1 MISDLQAGRLVVARE
16 VKESLRRKTV
26 WITAA
31 VVLVGSIA
39 LMVVPGLVGGGSDRS
54 TVAVAGGPAPAFQQA
69 LVSSGDAIGID
80 VAVVAA
86 PDGAAARQAVVDD
99 RADIGVALPAGT
111 GQAAQVYAENDD
123 DKIVAVVHQ
132 ALAVQSSTAALEAAG
147 LSDEQIAAAFD
158 VPAPQLEQVGD
169 DHGGRVAAAT
179 VVSLVVYLLLFMVT
193 AQVANG
199 VAIEKANRVS
209 EVLLAIAP
217 PRSLL
222 AGKVVGVGL
231 VGLLPLACGAL
242 PVVVR
247 LVAGDGLPPDTGV
260 AVASGAA
267 WFVLG
272 AGLYLS
278 AAGALG
284 ALVERQEEVG
294 SAMASLSILLV
305 GSYVIG
311 QSAADTTL
319 GRMLAVLPFT
329 SPMVEPARL
338 ALGVSSPAEVVASL
352 AVSVV
357 SLVLVV
363 RLATAIY
370 ERAVVRTGR
379 RLHLRDVLRPAT

>member
-1 MISDLQAGRLVVARE
+1 VIDDEA
-16 VKESLRRKTV
+16 
-26 WITAA
+26 
-31 VVLVGSIA
+31 
-39 LMVVPGLVGGGSDRS
+39 
-54 TVAVAGGPAPAFQQA
+54 
-69 LVSSGDAIGID
+69 DA
-80 VAVVAA
+80 
-86 PDGAAARQAVVDD
+86 
-99 RADIGVALPAGT
+99 GVALPADA
-111 GQAAQVYAENDD
+111 GQPADVYAENDD
-123 DKIVAVVHQ
+123 DRIVGVVRQ
-132 ALAVQSSTAALEAAG
+132 ALAAQSSTAALQAAG
-147 LSDEQIAAAFD
+147 LSEEQIAAAFD
-158 VPAPQLEQVGD
+158 VPAPQLEQVGE

-179 VVSLVVYLLLFMVT
+179 VVSLTVYLLLFMVT

-231 VGLLPLACGAL
+231 VGLLPLGCGAV

-247 LVAGDGLPPDTGV
+247 LIAGGGLPPDTGL

-319 GRMLAVLPFT
+319 GQVLAILPFT

-338 ALGVSSPAEVVASL
+338 ALGVSSPAEVITSL

-363 RLATAIY
+363 RLAAAIY

-379 RLHLRDVLRPAT
+379 RLHLRDVLRPAI